1 MARIQSNM
9 GKLRLI
15 LALLAGL
22 VLVSGAVAFVLLR
35 KPNQFA
41 NLPAFPIDS
50 YMEGKAL
57 WSHEDYKVEGRVDNV
72 LLRSTS
78 GETLLVSIQPI
89 GSSLRL
95 PVLLERKGGKVPVQR
110 EQNLVLK
117 VNLGPASQI
126 QCKEYETK

>member
-1 MARIQSNM
+1 M

-22 VLVSGAVAFVLLR
+22 ILASGAVAFVLLR